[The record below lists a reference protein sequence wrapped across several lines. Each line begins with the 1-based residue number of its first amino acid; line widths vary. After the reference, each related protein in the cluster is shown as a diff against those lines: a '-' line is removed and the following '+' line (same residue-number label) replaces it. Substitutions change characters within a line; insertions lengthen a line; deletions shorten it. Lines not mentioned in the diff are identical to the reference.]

1 MLACQED
8 KRTSKEVARVDFLL
22 MVAAGLTTAGAVAL
36 AGYLWRI
43 DMRLTRIEA
52 QLQILLRAIEV
63 DPVETPQKPTPHKTH
78 F

>member
-1 MLACQED
+1 VRAR
-8 KRTSKEVARVDFLL
+8 RTRELVRRVDFLIT
-22 MVAAGLTTAGAVAL
+22 VAAGLTTAGVVAL

-63 DPVETPQKPTPHKTH
+63 DPEPETPQKPNPHKKR